1 LSAHAW
7 PDRLARGDL
16 SAASEDADKQLEFAR
31 MATDP
36 QLVNSAI
43 AFGARVALVTGDR
56 DQAGAYA
63 SELLAMLVEQA
74 ELHGVA
80 EWSADLAAVLV
91 ALGRGNEL
99 RELATKRAVSTP
111 WLEAAAA
118 FAGSDFEQAADRYAE
133 IGSLPDEAFARL
145 RAAERLLVTGRRAKG
160 NTQLQRAVAFY
171 RKVQASAHLR
181 EAEALLA
188 ATA

>member
-1 LSAHAW
+1 MPGRPRADRRPNGSGSPVGYVICGLSRFWSYYWRGRWDLALRHANEFIAESEMSSRHYMESVCRLTRGRI
-7 PDRLARGDL
+7 RLARGDL

-63 SELLAMLVEQA
+63 RELLAMLVEQA

-91 ALGRGNEL
+91 GPGRGNDL
-99 RELATKRAVSTP
+99 RELAASKAVSTS

-118 FAGSDFEQAADRYAE
+118 FCG
-133 IGSLPDEAFARL
+133 
-145 RAAERLLVTGRRAKG
+145 
-160 NTQLQRAVAFY
+160 
-171 RKVQASAHLR
+171 
-181 EAEALLA
+181 
-188 ATA
+188 